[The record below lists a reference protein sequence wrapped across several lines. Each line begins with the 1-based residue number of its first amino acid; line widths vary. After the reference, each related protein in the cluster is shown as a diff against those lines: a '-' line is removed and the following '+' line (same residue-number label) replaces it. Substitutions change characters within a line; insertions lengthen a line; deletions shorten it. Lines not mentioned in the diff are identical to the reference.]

1 MGCHLPGHLLCA
13 AGRIQHPSLC
23 YRSALGIQG
32 QSNSNKLA
40 ELLLPLFLFSGIYIS
55 ILAVNNVRYILFY
68 ATEFHFSIFIAPE
81 QINDIDKIG
90 MVAGQFNNG

>member
-1 MGCHLPGHLLCA
+1 
-13 AGRIQHPSLC
+13 
-23 YRSALGIQG
+23 
-32 QSNSNKLA
+32 
-40 ELLLPLFLFSGIYIS
+40 LLPLFLFSGIYIS
-55 ILAVNNVRYILFY
+55 ILAVNNVRCILFY

>member
-1 MGCHLPGHLLCA
+1 MG
-13 AGRIQHPSLC
+13 RVQHQSL
-23 YRSALGIQG
+23 RHRPALGIQG
-32 QSNSNKLA
+32 QSKSNKIA

-55 ILAVNNVRYILFY
+55 ILAVNNERYILFY